1 MGDAVEN
8 PKGNKIISSPSI
20 YGFLERRTR
29 KLLCILAFQRNIM
42 PDGHSPTK
50 TTYDPMTAYSSVRRV
65 ESAHET
71 IGRPVTFLSGQF
83 EGKTVRT
90 EIVELQKADLGR
102 KYARKDRRPLDP
114 PPVVQLKLYQVF
126 NHGTSRET
134 EQEMDCYDDVRGFEN
149 GRRPRQPRHKA
160 KLNDPSSSTLPPPP
174 SIIPAETSPTSAH
187 PNITS
192 AGHPQTTLYY
202 QQSPISHRPDVR
214 LQPFHSNSSYTLPPP
229 IPTISS
235 IQGHPSSSS
244 STSQYSYSH
253 QNIDGGLSLP
263 PIQIPELPSQPNGTS
278 IYSSPES
285 RLPHHSTSTYPPP
298 PSALSS
304 LPPSSI
310 HIPSATSQTVQNEES
325 RVVAYLGEYP
335 ITEGSKCTDA
345 LVGASFCQSATLEYQ
360 GKRVLMFVF
369 SVRSRTHGTQDIPI
383 LAECYGG
390 SFKIYSTKE
399 FPGLRASTDLTKHL
413 SFFGVRLNLRENE
426 RKRRKKVVPSSSAT
440 NTTATTADN
449 SNAPRSLPQTQAHV
463 RGVSR
468 KRKSDDGDGGES
480 QRSDDDED
488 GSLDGH
494 SPWAWAEGRLCR
506 LICLRSFT
514 HDDCEKGNAHIEGSY
529 SQREYYD
536 AHKEWYLVTLAI
548 DGRSINSTS
557 CN

>member
-1 MGDAVEN
+1 
-8 PKGNKIISSPSI
+8 
-20 YGFLERRTR
+20 
-29 KLLCILAFQRNIM
+29 
-42 PDGHSPTK
+42 
-50 TTYDPMTAYSSVRRV
+50 MTAYSSVSTAHTTHPLLRFKTYQVRRV

-134 EQEMDCYDDVRGFEN
+134 EQEMDCYDDVRGFGILCHVDLFPVPDQDEIPPNSSEN

-202 QQSPISHRPDVR
+202 QH
-214 LQPFHSNSSYTLPPP
+214 
-229 IPTISS
+229 
-235 IQGHPSSSS
+235 
-244 STSQYSYSH
+244 YSH

-285 RLPHHSTSTYPPP
+285 L
-298 PSALSS
+298 
-304 LPPSSI
+304 
-310 HIPSATSQTVQNEES
+310 
-325 RVVAYLGEYP
+325 VAYLGEYP

-369 SVRSRTHGTQDIPI
+369 SDLAVRIEGSFILRYRVFNVFAKAHGTQDIPI

-449 SNAPRSLPQTQAHV
+449 SNAPRSLPQTQAHA

-488 GSLDGH
+488 GSLDGY
-494 SPWAWAEGRLCR
+494 E
-506 LICLRSFT
+506 
-514 HDDCEKGNAHIEGSY
+514 D
-529 SQREYYD
+529 
-536 AHKEWYLVTLAI
+536 
-548 DGRSINSTS
+548 
-557 CN
+557 